1 MTGAMWRSSFAVLVL
16 GAAAVSAAV
25 HSRPW
30 YKKDCTVYTHHLDR
44 PLKAVSSA
52 TFYVRH
58 QGSLRRI
65 ALRLYGFSDSWDVS
79 VWPPKG
85 SKDPHAWHN
94 VTVTK
99 FGYNLMVFLDGNL
112 TRKEYVSS
120 SSKMT
125 HLTVTLKGE
134 GEVTLCDFRGEPPG
148 ASPWAVGAGV
158 GAAVAVALAAAV
170 AVAVWRTR
178 CRSRVETASN

>member
-1 MTGAMWRSSFAVLVL
+1 MTGAMWRSFAVLVL

-44 PLKAVSSA
+44 PLRAVTSA

-58 QGSLRRI
+58 EGSLRRI
-65 ALRLYGFSDSWDVS
+65 AMRLYGFSDSWDVS

-94 VTVTK
+94 VTITK
-99 FGYNLMVFLDGNL
+99 IGYNLAVYVDGAL
-112 TRKEYVSS
+112 AQTEYMSS
-120 SSKMT
+120 SSKLT

-134 GEVTLCDFRGEPPG
+134 GEVTLCDFRGG
-148 ASPWAVGAGV
+148 SSLTSPWLIGIGV
-158 GAAVAVALAAAV
+158 GLAVIVAAAV
-170 AVAVWRTR
+170 AVVVWWRCRTR
-178 CRSRVETASN
+178 VE